1 MNFQNKLEYYII
13 PNLVE
18 QVTVLTGYYYNNI
31 QLSFSTWLNITS
43 EDDFVQNYISEFKK
57 HFLPFITTES
67 ERVLYIYAKNL
78 SYAMQTFYNFNKK
91 FNDLTLFID
100 IFIKNQFKNINQDEL
115 T

>member
-13 PNLVE
+13 PSLVE
-18 QVTVLTGYYYNNI
+18 QITVLTQYYYNNTQI
-31 QLSFSTWLNITS
+31 CFSTWLGITS

-67 ERVLYIYAKNL
+67 ERILYIYAKNL
-78 SYAMQTFYNFNKK
+78 SFAMQSFYNFNKK
-91 FNDLTLFID
+91 INDLTLFINY
-100 IFIKNQFKNINQDEL
+100 FIKYQFKNINQDEL